1 MAWFLFMIKGIGE
14 LSAEAASESGE
25 LVTDGVARS
34 PAFLALVA
42 FGWSGYKTWAA
53 KNRKKARGRRDW

>member
-14 LSAEAASESGE
+14 SSAGAASESGE
-25 LVTDGVARS
+25 LLTDSVARS

-42 FGWSGYKTWAA
+42 FGWSGYKKWAV
-53 KNRKKARGRRDW
+53 KNRKKSRGRRDW